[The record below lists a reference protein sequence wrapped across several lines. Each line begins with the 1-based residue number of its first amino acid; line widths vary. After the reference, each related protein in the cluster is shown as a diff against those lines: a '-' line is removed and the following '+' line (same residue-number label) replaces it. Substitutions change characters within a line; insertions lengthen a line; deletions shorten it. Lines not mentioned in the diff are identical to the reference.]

1 MASPGLNALNF
12 LLTTLFDLYTM
23 IVAVR
28 FLMQLTRAD
37 YHNPISQFV
46 VKVTNPLLI
55 PLRRIVPGFGGTDI
69 AALALCFILIFIKF
83 TLFKMIGFSDYIGST
98 GINMGAANF
107 LQISLLSFIALIELF
122 FNVFIYGIV
131 IQAILS
137 WFNTGGHNPV
147 HSVLHSITSPV
158 LTPVRRFVPA
168 IGGLDLSALA
178 AIVGLQVLK
187 ILVVQNLMLLISS

>member
-1 MASPGLNALNF
+1 MASPGMNALNF
-12 LLTTLFDLYTM
+12 LLTTLFDLYIM

-55 PLRRIVPGFGGTDI
+55 PLRRVVPGFAGTDI
-69 AALALCFILIFIKF
+69 AALVLCIVLIFLK
-83 TLFKMIGFSDYIGST
+83 LLVFKLTGFSDYIGSI
-98 GINMGAANF
+98 GVRLGAANM
-107 LQISLLSFIALIELF
+107 LQIVVLSFISLVELF
-122 FNVFIYGIV
+122 FNVFIYGIL

-137 WFNTGGHNPV
+137 WFNSGYNPV

-158 LTPVRRFVPA
+158 LTPVRRYVPA

-178 AIVGLQVLK
+178 AIIGLQVLK
-187 ILVVQNLMLLISS
+187 ILVVQSLMQLVYS